1 MCWTVK
7 VKALQNPGC
16 VYQEMGLAESKTVES
31 NKMLEI
37 TRTK

>member
-7 VKALQNPGC
+7 VKALQNPGG